1 MITRRQWLELTGYS
15 TLGLLSGCVS
25 LTASGIA
32 TQNRLIG
39 YSRYQTNLPGGRYVN
54 AATTRAWVVR
64 DDGREPRPVAPELA
78 NKPDS
83 WTQFAGWSPDGRK
96 AIIGSGWESEEN
108 GKWEEEHKTFRHTEG
123 WLYDMYL
130 VDIKTG
136 EAQNLT
142 AVERVSPH
150 NTGLFFIPGAPP
162 RLGFQAMIGDK
173 SHPFVM
179 DLDGRNKRDLTTGDE
194 GFTYGFNT
202 SPDGRRVS
210 YHKDYQVFLAEADGS
225 RPQKIE
231 TGNPFNFAPQWSP
244 DGKWVMFV
252 SGERTNCDPF
262 IVRADGSGLRKV
274 ASRNGYKG
282 WIATLDVYDFHEGS
296 SDVPVWT
303 PDSAGIYFTSQF
315 GTSVE
320 LMWASLDG
328 AVRQLTHS
336 PDGTLHYHPK
346 ASPDGRSLAFGST
359 RTGTRQLYVRPADPR
374 RQDGETYAIT
384 DVPEHHAAMWAS
396 WQP

>member
-1 MITRRQWLELTGYS
+1 MITRRKWLELTGYGA
-15 TLGLLSGCVS
+15 LGLLSGC
-25 LTASGIA
+25 AS
-32 TQNRLIG
+32 TQGTSSERSNRLVG

-54 AATTRAWVVR
+54 AATTRAWIVQA
-64 DDGREPRPVAPELA
+64 DGGAPRPVAPELA
-78 NKPDS
+78 NKPGS

-96 AIIGSGWESEEN
+96 AIIGSGWESAEN
-108 GKWEEEHKTFRHTEG
+108 GKWEEENKTFRHTEG

-150 NTGLFFIPGAPP
+150 NTGLFFIPGSPP

-179 DLDGRNKRDLTTGDE
+179 DLDGRNKHDLTTGDE

-202 SPDGRRVS
+202 SPDGRHVS
-210 YHKDYQVFLAEADGS
+210 YHKDYQVYVAEADGS
-225 RPQKIE
+225 RPQRIE

-244 DGKWVMFV
+244 DGHWVMFV
-252 SGERTNCDPF
+252 SGERTHCDPF
-262 IVRADGSGLRKV
+262 VVRADGSGLRKV
-274 ASRNGYKG
+274 ASRHGYKG

-296 SDVPVWT
+296 SDVPVWDA
-303 PDSAGIYFTSQF
+303 DSDGLYFTAQF
-315 GTSVE
+315 GTCVE

-328 AVRQLTHS
+328 EVRRLTQS
-336 PDGTLHYHPK
+336 PDGALHYLPK
-346 ASPDGRSLAFGST
+346 ASPDGRWLAFGST
-359 RTGTRQLYVRPADPR
+359 RTGARQLYVRSTHARSHNADDHP
-374 RQDGETYAIT
+374 IT
-384 DVPEHHAAMWAS
+384 SVPENHAAMWAC